1 MRMAARMH
9 AEASV
14 ISTLAA
20 CLGVLLLR
28 VPFSRD
34 GLLGAYMQTM

>member
-1 MRMAARMH
+1 MLVAARMH

-14 ISTLAA
+14 SCILAA

-28 VPFSRD
+28 MTLSRD
-34 GLLGAYMQTM
+34 GLLGACMQAM